1 MASKGVQLSLMLVL
15 SMMLCHGATA
25 QSGCTTALMGL
36 APCLNYVTGNS
47 STPSS
52 SCCSQLATIV
62 QSQPQCL
69 CTLVNGGGSSFGLA
83 INQTLALALPGAC
96 NVKTPP
102 ASQCK
107 AANVPATSPAS
118 SPVLSPPADSSD
130 ATPEA
135 PTTVTTPEAPTT
147 VTTPSI
153 PAGSGSKT
161 VPTST
166 GTSDASIMRMQ
177 LHLTIFVFISALCTS
192 GIVRF

>member
-36 APCLNYVTGNS
+36 VPCLNYVTGNS

-69 CTLVNGGGSSFGLA
+69 CTLVNGGGSSFGIA

-102 ASQCK
+102 ASQCN

-118 SPVLSPPADSSD
+118 SPVLSPPADSPVLSPPADSSD

-135 PTTVTTPEAPTT
+135 PTTVS
-147 VTTPSI
+147 TPSI

-177 LHLTIFVFISALCTS
+177 PHLTIFVFISALCAS

>member
-52 SCCSQLATIV
+52 SCCSQLATVV

-69 CTLVNGGGSSFGLA
+69 CTLVNGGGSSFGIA
-83 INQTLALALPGAC
+83 INQTRALALPGAC

-102 ASQCK
+102 VSQCK

-130 ATPEA
+130 A
-135 PTTVTTPEAPTT
+135 TPEAPTT

>member
-1 MASKGVQLSLMLVL
+1 MASKGVQLSLMLIL
-15 SMMLCHGATA
+15 TTMLCYEVAA
-25 QSGCTTALMGL
+25 QSGCTTALIGL

-52 SCCSQLATIV
+52 SCCSQLTTVV

-69 CTLVNGGGSSFGLA
+69 CTLVNGGGSSFGIA

-96 NVKTPP
+96 NVQTPP
-102 ASQCK
+102 ASRCN

-118 SPVLSPPADSSD
+118 SPLLSPPADSTV

-135 PTTVTTPEAPTT
+135 PTTVATPEAPTT
-147 VTTPSI
+147 VATPRI

-161 VPTST
+161 VPAST

-177 LHLTIFVFISALCTS
+177 FHLTIFVFISALGAS

>member
-15 SMMLCHGATA
+15 SMMFCHGATA

-69 CTLVNGGGSSFGLA
+69 CTLVNGGGSSFGIA

-102 ASQCK
+102 ASQC
-107 AANVPATSPAS
+107 NGRV
-118 SPVLSPPADSSD
+118 
-130 ATPEA
+130 
-135 PTTVTTPEAPTT
+135 
-147 VTTPSI
+147 
-153 PAGSGSKT
+153 
-161 VPTST
+161 ST
-166 GTSDASIMRMQ
+166 CAC
-177 LHLTIFVFISALCTS
+177 A
-192 GIVRF
+192 

>member
-36 APCLNYVTGNS
+36 VPCLNYVTGNS

-69 CTLVNGGGSSFGLA
+69 CTLVNGGGSSFGIA

-102 ASQCK
+102 ASQCN

-118 SPVLSPPADSSD
+118 SPVLSPQADSPVLSPPADSSD

-135 PTTVTTPEAPTT
+135 PTTVS
-147 VTTPSI
+147 TPSI

-177 LHLTIFVFISALCTS
+177 PHLTIFVFISALCAS